1 MSIRAAL
8 SKSSSASYWLGK
20 ACAYRMASQWITSHP
35 DTRDSFRLL
44 MRQAAR
50 FAVDEAKATKAR
62 LEAQA

>member
-1 MSIRAAL
+1 MSIRTAL

-35 DTRDSFRLL
+35 DTKDSFRML

-62 LEAQA
+62 LETNL

>member
-1 MSIRAAL
+1 
-8 SKSSSASYWLGK
+8 
-20 ACAYRMASQWITSHP
+20 MASQWITSHP